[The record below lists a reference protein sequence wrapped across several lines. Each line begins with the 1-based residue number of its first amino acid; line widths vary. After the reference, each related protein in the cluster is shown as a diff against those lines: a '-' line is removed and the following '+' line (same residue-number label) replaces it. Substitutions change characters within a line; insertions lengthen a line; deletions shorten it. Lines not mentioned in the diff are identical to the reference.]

1 MPITK
6 FQISMNEY
14 MRLVAEDAKKAEE
27 GTIYGTLLK
36 DLSAFTEKMMTY
48 YPADGENPKILTDKD
63 YDDLIKDYTALAK
76 DCENFLS
83 ADHDK
88 NRLENKRVNIIKN
101 LSSCIEQDLRGL
113 IAADRTKNLTLSE
126 VVKESRTRVVDLTG
140 QDLSHVG
147 GALSSRIP
155 LRSTSGVEGFFTEK
169 VVNESAAAY
178 NEILER
184 IPKILPPEFLDAYN
198 KKDGKEAFLKALWE
212 NPVEDLYSRNR
223 HIRNESREAYYN
235 IMIALNRHTT
245 EYDLDMLL
253 SNNKTFGE
261 SLQKLS
267 EDFRKVAN
275 QKGIFASA
283 GIGDKSRIDQR
294 NSAMTDVA
302 RLLGMSGII
311 AKATPMKIIHNG
323 QVKEGTFMEK
333 AEGEDVR
340 RLTQNSKMLKADK
353 DSFNH
358 PEGLKALANLQVL
371 DYICGNIDRHAGNML
386 YQFGEEN
393 GKVVLTGIC
402 GIDNDTSFGTRTFE
416 KSGVQNITPLS
427 SIKNITKSC
436 YESLLT
442 FPVDTLKVVL
452 ADKLSKEEL
461 DAVCKRAALLKQ
473 RAVEIATGKEKNLK
487 VVDDIEWG
495 KKDYT
500 YDKLTAKGVGITKT
514 INSVV
519 KYIEKK
525 VNKIHTFPKES
536 EGLTYTEG
544 KDVTDKTEVKFQEIY
559 SKLEGFV
566 TRAGNLK
573 RKLHVNSEEYN
584 NMLRS
589 LKTALE
595 SGRELKE
602 KMKTEGIDLV
612 EFNEFAQTVVE
623 LGNSSQAY
631 MSAKKL
637 SQHTEFGKDR
647 FALATDMRDLAQENF
662 VGKEAPPKM
671 EKPEERLFL

>member
-1 MPITK
+1 MPITN

-36 DLSAFTEKMMTY
+36 DLSVFTEKMMTY
-48 YPADGENPKILTDKD
+48 FPADGEKPKILRDKD

-83 ADHDK
+83 ADHVK
-88 NRLENKRVNIIKN
+88 NRLENKRVNIIKK
-101 LSSCIEQDLRGL
+101 LSSCIEQDLGGL

-126 VVKESRTRVVDLTG
+126 VVKESRTRIVDLTG
-140 QDLSHVG
+140 QDLSRVG

-178 NEILER
+178 NEVLDR
-184 IPKILPPEFLDAYN
+184 IPKILPSEFLDAYN
-198 KKDGKEAFLKALWE
+198 NGGKDAFLKALWE
-212 NPVEDLYSRNR
+212 NPMEDLYSRNTFVKT
-223 HIRNESREAYYN
+223 ESEEAYYN
-235 IMIALNRHTT
+235 IMRTLKKNYT
-245 EYDLDMLL
+245 EADLELLL
-253 SNNKTFGE
+253 SENEGLRE

-267 EDFRKVAN
+267 EDYRKVAN
-275 QKGIFASA
+275 QKGFFDAA
-283 GIGDKSRIDQR
+283 GIQDKSRVDQR

-333 AEGEDVR
+333 AEGEDIN
-340 RLTQNSKMLKADK
+340 RLTKNSKMLKADK

-371 DYICGNIDRHAGNML
+371 DYICGNIDRHSGNIL

-416 KSGVQNITPLS
+416 KSGVQDITPLS

-436 YESLLT
+436 YESLLS

-461 DAVCKRAALLKQ
+461 DAVCKRASLLKQ
-473 RAVEIATGKEKNLK
+473 RAVEIATGKEKKLK

-500 YDKLTAKGVGITKT
+500 YDKLTDKDAGITKT
-514 INSVV
+514 IKTVV
-519 KYIEKK
+519 RFIEKQASK
-525 VNKIHTFPKES
+525 RRTVPEES
-536 EGLTYTEG
+536 EELTYAEG

-602 KMKTEGIDLV
+602 KMKTEGIDQV
-612 EFNEFAQTVVE
+612 EFDEFARTVVE
-623 LGNSSQAY
+623 LGNSSQTY

-637 SQHTEFGKDR
+637 SQHTELGKDR

-662 VGKEAPPKM
+662 VGKEAPPKV
-671 EKPEERLFL
+671 EKLEERLFL

>member
-1 MPITK
+1 
-6 FQISMNEY
+6 
-14 MRLVAEDAKKAEE
+14 
-27 GTIYGTLLK
+27 
-36 DLSAFTEKMMTY
+36 
-48 YPADGENPKILTDKD
+48 
-63 YDDLIKDYTALAK
+63 
-76 DCENFLS
+76 
-83 ADHDK
+83 
-88 NRLENKRVNIIKN
+88 
-101 LSSCIEQDLRGL
+101 
-113 IAADRTKNLTLSE
+113 
-126 VVKESRTRVVDLTG
+126 
-140 QDLSHVG
+140 
-147 GALSSRIP
+147 
-155 LRSTSGVEGFFTEK
+155 
-169 VVNESAAAY
+169 
-178 NEILER
+178 
-184 IPKILPPEFLDAYN
+184 
-198 KKDGKEAFLKALWE
+198 
-212 NPVEDLYSRNR
+212 
-223 HIRNESREAYYN
+223 
-235 IMIALNRHTT
+235 MIALNRHTT
-245 EYDLDMLL
+245 EYDLDELL

-267 EDFRKVAN
+267 EDFKKVAN
-275 QKGIFASA
+275 QKGIFEAA

-416 KSGVQNITPLS
+416 KSRVQNITPLS

-473 RAVEIATGKEKNLK
+473 RAVEIATGKEKKLK

-500 YDKLTAKGVGITKT
+500 YDKLTDKEVGIKKT
-514 INSVV
+514 IKTVISTVENMQTSLQNVPENS
-519 KYIEKK
+519 
-525 VNKIHTFPKES
+525 KE
-536 EGLTYTEG
+536 LDYTAG
-544 KDVTDKTEVKFQEIY
+544 KDVTDQAEARFQEIY

-662 VGKEAPPKM
+662 VGKEAPPKV

>member
-48 YPADGENPKILTDKD
+48 FPADGENPKILTDKD

-245 EYDLDMLL
+245 EYDLDELL
-253 SNNKTFGE
+253 SNNKAFGE

-452 ADKLSKEEL
+452 ADKLSKREL
-461 DAVCKRAALLKQ
+461 EAVCKRAALLKQ

-500 YDKLTAKGVGITKT
+500 YDKLTDKEVGITKT

-525 VNKIHTFPKES
+525 VNKINTFPKES

-602 KMKTEGIDLV
+602 KMETEGIDLV

-662 VGKEAPPKM
+662 VGKEAPPKV